1 MQMKARALIEDRYR
15 SLLQKAVRRGNTELV
30 YTASALIE
38 SLDGR
43 SATWLETR
51 TAVIMFAECWPLAAE
66 MLFTKPFHSKVAALL
81 RVAHCQKARD
91 ATGLG
96 FLAYAMDRG
105 DDTVLAGVSDD
116 KAVRLIAKAIR
127 QPADFWSWISEQPA
141 EGRRKSLIEKA
152 FRYREGGRPHDKTV
166 VQAAAY
172 LALTTPP
179 PEINPALAPEG
190 AFPYWVVFDRHTA
203 EGKRVLRDVARDL
216 HMPIALLE
224 WSLFYYEGAVAN
236 ADAPS
241 PWWQTYCRWHFE
253 RLGMPPAEAHLLWEP
268 ARDQIIDALAE
279 DSQRLQS
286 DLYRWKLGN
295 LERIDAL
302 KRQVE
307 LFTSHIKEVQH
318 DQSTLF

>member
-1 MQMKARALIEDRYR
+1 
-15 SLLQKAVRRGNTELV
+15 
-30 YTASALIE
+30 
-38 SLDGR
+38 
-43 SATWLETR
+43 
-51 TAVIMFAECWPLAAE
+51 MFAECWPLAAE
-66 MLFTKPFHSKVAALL
+66 MLFTKPIHSKVAALL
-81 RVAHCQKARD
+81 RVAHRQKARD

-105 DDTVLAGVSDD
+105 DETVLAGVSDD

-141 EGRRKSLIEKA
+141 EGRRKSLIENA
-152 FRYREGGRPHDKTV
+152 FRYREGGRPHDKAV

-172 LALTTPP
+172 LALTTPLP
-179 PEINPALAPEG
+179 DIKPAPAPEG
-190 AFPYWVVFDRHTA
+190 AFPYWVVFDRHTT

-216 HMPIALLE
+216 HMPLTLLE

-279 DSQRLQS
+279 ESQRLQA
-286 DLYRWKLGN
+286 DVYRWKLGN

-307 LFTSHIKEVQH
+307 LFTSHIKEVQQ

>member
-1 MQMKARALIEDRYR
+1 MKDRPMIEGRYR

-30 YTASALIE
+30 YTTSALIE
-38 SLDGR
+38 DIGGR
-43 SATWLETR
+43 SAAWLEAR
-51 TAVIMFAECWPLAAE
+51 TAVIMFAECWPLGAE
-66 MLFTKPFHSKVAALL
+66 LLFTKPIHSKVAALL
-81 RVAHCQKARD
+81 RVAHRQKARD

-96 FLAYAMDRG
+96 FLGYALDQG
-105 DDTVLAGVSDD
+105 DETVLTRVCDE
-116 KAVRLIAKAIR
+116 KAVRLIARAIR
-127 QPADFWSWISEQPA
+127 QPTGFWSWISEQPA
-141 EGRRKSLIEKA
+141 EGNRKRLIENA
-152 FRYREGGRPHDKTV
+152 FRYREGGRPHDKAV

-172 LALTTPP
+172 LALAAPP
-179 PEINPALAPEG
+179 PEIELAPASEE

-216 HMPIALLE
+216 HMPLPLLE
-224 WSLFYYEGAVAN
+224 WSLFFYEGAVAN

-253 RLGMPPAEAHLLWEP
+253 RLGMLPEEAHLLWEP
-268 ARDQIIDALAE
+268 AREQIVSALAE
-279 DSQRLQS
+279 DSRRLQS

-302 KRQVE
+302 KRQVD
-307 LFTSHIKEVQH
+307 LFASHIKDVQH